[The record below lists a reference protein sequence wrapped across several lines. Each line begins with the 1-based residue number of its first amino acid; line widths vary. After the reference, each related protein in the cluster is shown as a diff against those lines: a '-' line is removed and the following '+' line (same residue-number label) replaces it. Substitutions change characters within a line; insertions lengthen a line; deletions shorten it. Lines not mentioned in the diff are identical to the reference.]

1 MPWQTVPHL
10 SVPSS
15 THLSRSEFSKSHLLC
30 SKVSVASSPLVCLC
44 CLFDTVITYTKDD
57 LTHD

>member
-15 THLSRSEFSKSHLLC
+15 THLSRSEFSKSDYCVHRAQLQARHLF
-30 SKVSVASSPLVCLC
+30 VLVVFL
-44 CLFDTVITYTKDD
+44 IP
-57 LTHD
+57 